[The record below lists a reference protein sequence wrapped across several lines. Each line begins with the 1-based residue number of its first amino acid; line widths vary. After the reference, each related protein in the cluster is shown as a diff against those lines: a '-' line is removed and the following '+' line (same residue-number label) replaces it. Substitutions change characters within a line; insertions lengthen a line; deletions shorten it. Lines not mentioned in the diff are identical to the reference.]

1 MFGDFGITTI
11 LTGVLAIFSIIILG
25 LTGYVANVLDSGS
38 PDSNNFLIFCSVWSL
53 LVVAYLLIAN
63 RLPFFNKWVPIAVL
77 AVTVIF
83 WFAGSI
89 AAAAWLGA
97 PSCHWS
103 GCRSLQAA
111 IAFSFFNWALFSGIL
126 ILELLGMRGGGTT
139 KTTAPGPAPYPQA

>member
-1 MFGDFGITTI
+1 MFGVTPI
-11 LTGVLAIFSIIILG
+11 LSGVIAVFSIIVLG
-25 LTGYVANVLDSGS
+25 LTGYVANVTDSTPS
-38 PDSNNFLIFCSVWSL
+38 SNNFLIFCSVWSL
-53 LVVAYLLIAN
+53 LVVAYLLVAP

-89 AAAAWLGA
+89 AAAAWLGT

-111 IAFSFFNWALFSGIL
+111 IAFSFFIW
-126 ILELLGMRGGGTT
+126 
-139 KTTAPGPAPYPQA
+139 